1 MHEILKT
8 ESLCLTRVD
17 CNEGLLSLG
26 FAFWEYFFDLS
37 KGLKI
42 SFHHVRE
49 SGFRNLAHI
58 YLLMEC
64 LESLKIV
71 ESVTLRFEGR
81 DTAEAI
87 QNPTKDWNPES
98 EFH

>member
-1 MHEILKT
+1 MGVFFRLIP
-8 ESLCLTRVD
+8 
-17 CNEGLLSLG
+17 GLEDVFSP
-26 FAFWEYFFDLS
+26 W
-37 KGLKI
+37 KRI
-42 SFHHVRE
+42 QIPE
-49 SGFRNLAHI
+49 SGT

-81 DTAEAI
+81 DTAEGI
-87 QNPTKDWNPES
+87 ENPAKDWNPES